1 MLYAFVWTSTADG
14 QNMHGNVVFKAKAP
28 NGKC

>member
-1 MLYAFVWTSTADG
+1 MLYAFVWTSTPDG
-14 QNMHGNVVFKAKAP
+14 QNIHRNVVFKAKAP